1 MNGPGITSNGTLA
14 ESVVGM
20 QRVHVQRTARY
31 YTLGKLDANVKELW
45 FVLHGYGQL
54 AQYFIRYFLP
64 LNDGT
69 RFFVAP
75 EGLSRFYL
83 DDKYDRVGASWM
95 TREDRAQEIDDQS
108 AFLTQVFENI
118 WSNVHPKTPVNILGF
133 SQGTATAFRWVCGGD
148 VKFDNL
154 ILWGGAIPLD
164 YANIAPGLF
173 STRRLFLAMG
183 SKDPYLTPERV
194 DTQRKAIEKAKLPH
208 YLLNYEGAHTIPE
221 EALLEMVDLLSG
233 RVEKSSRLA

>member
-1 MNGPGITSNGTLA
+1 MTSPSTTTNGTQA
-14 ESVVGM
+14 ESAIGV
-20 QRVHVQRTARY
+20 QRIQVQRTARY
-31 YTLGKLDANVKELW
+31 FTMGKLDANVKELW

-69 RFFVAP
+69 RYFVAP

-83 DDKYDRVGASWM
+83 DDKYERVGASWM
-95 TREDRAQEIDDQS
+95 TREDRAQEIEDQS
-108 AFLTQVFENI
+108 VFLTQVFENI
-118 WSNVHPKTPVNILGF
+118 WSNVDPKTPVNILGF

-154 ILWGGAIPLD
+154 ILWAGAIPLD
-164 YANIAPGLF
+164 YAHITPGLF

-183 SKDPYLTPERV
+183 SKDPFLTPERV
-194 DTQRKAIEKAKLPH
+194 EAQRKAIDKAKLPH
-208 YLLNYEGAHTIPE
+208 YLLNYDGAHTIPE
-221 EALLEMVDLLSG
+221 DALLELVDLLNG
-233 RVEKSSRLA
+233 KVVKSSRLA